1 MWLADVCTAWSGLS
15 GPDNKGRGLPDK
27 GRGLSDKGRGLSDK
41 GRGLVSF
48 DGRRRQ
54 SDCDP
59 PPSKSYVE

>member
-27 GRGLSDKGRGLSDK
+27 GRGLSDKGRGL
-41 GRGLVSF
+41 VSF